1 MDYFDSS
8 VTATFLR
15 EICAGRTKDHVHV
28 VSMYDPDERKFPDGY
43 DSSHL
48 PCYVPV
54 AQQTLDKKT
63 GKPSGNRKTLCPY
76 VVLHQPVTADLT
88 NELIESTVSKL
99 PQTYRGWCLTLFTT
113 DSSGK
118 RAGVNTIDPLALVAD
133 YDHGVEAPTDQQL
146 IELGLPL
153 PTVRV
158 KSGGG
163 VHLWWFLKED
173 SCTKEQRA
181 DVIVAIAAV
190 TGADSSMKDEARV
203 LRLPGSIHLKNPT
216 DPKIVTILEANYD
229 RRYTC
234 SDFEVFT
241 TKNKQTVSPTK
252 NTSDIIPPI
261 PLDRCLSK
269 EHRAAL
275 VDGVSEGNRDNT
287 GCSLARD
294 LIGAANHVP
303 SLHFDYTALSSYV
316 EYTIFIERL
325 TQQRLAVLHK

>member
-1 MDYFDSS
+1 MAIDSS
-8 VTATFLR
+8 VTAIFLR
-15 EICAGRTKDHVHV
+15 EIFAGRTKNNMCV
-28 VSMYDPDERKFPDGY
+28 VSMYDPNKRKFPDGY

-48 PCYVPV
+48 PCYIPV
-54 AQQTLDKKT
+54 SEQTPDKKT
-63 GKPSGNRKTLCPY
+63 GSPSGNRKTLPPH
-76 VVLHQPVTADLT
+76 VILHQPVTADLT
-88 NELIESTVSKL
+88 DLLIESKVSKL
-99 PQTYRGWCLTLFTT
+99 PDDYRAWCLTLFTT
-113 DSSGK
+113 DETGERK
-118 RAGVNTIDPLALVAD
+118 GVNTIDPLAIVAEYD
-133 YDHGVEAPTDQQL
+133 YGVASPTDDRL

-163 VHLWWFLKED
+163 DHLWWFLKEE
-173 SCTKEQRA
+173 SCTREQRE

-190 TGADSSMKDEARV
+190 TGADPAMKDKARV

-252 NTSDIIPPI
+252 NTSDFIPPVPI
-261 PLDRCLSK
+261 ERCLSK
-269 EHRAAL
+269 QHRAAL
-275 VDGVSEGNRDNT
+275 SDGVSEGNRDNT